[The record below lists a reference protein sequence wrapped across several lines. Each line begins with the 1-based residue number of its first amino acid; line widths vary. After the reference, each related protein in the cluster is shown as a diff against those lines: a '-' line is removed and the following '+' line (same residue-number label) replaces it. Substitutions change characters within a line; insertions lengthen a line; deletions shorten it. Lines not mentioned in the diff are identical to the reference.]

1 MSDAVNLMKNVQS
14 LTKNKLMDGYSKV
27 IINAGADDE
36 GNAVIYEAGED
47 GGSVLELTNPFGS
60 QQMANNILTKIQGWQ
75 YQPYSAQGA
84 LLDPSAELG
93 DGVTINSLYSG
104 IFKRDINFS
113 SLMTADI
120 SAPANEEIEHEFT
133 SATESASDRA
143 YSRLVKSVASR
154 ISQTANQILLETQ
167 ARTSADESLTAQL
180 NVQASEISARVSK
193 DGGSSSGVGWYL
205 HSDRWEIKANGTT
218 ILKVTASGLE
228 VNGKI
233 TATSGKI
240 GGFTIQSDYL
250 TYGGQTW
257 GGSSNSGIYI
267 GTSGIQLGNSV
278 KISSSGSMELS
289 GTLKLGGTD
298 ITASSLRTGA
308 NGGNSYRG
316 CISNS
321 HGGYGNKYTQTHIS
335 AKYITW
341 NDKDLKTQSLSDYGI
356 PFEVVIV

>member
-1 MSDAVNLMKNVQS
+1 MSDAINLLNNVSQLDVS
-14 LTKNKLMDGYSKV
+14 PLANGYTKV
-27 IINAGADDE
+27 IINAGTDE
-36 GNAVIYEAGED
+36 NGNVIAYQSGSD
-47 GGSVLELTNPFGS
+47 GGAVLTIDNPWGT
-60 QQMANNILTKIQGWQ
+60 QTMADNMLAQLSGYQ
-75 YQPYSAQGA
+75 YQPYSASGA
-84 LLDPSAELG
+84 ILDPSAELG
-93 DGVTINSLYSG
+93 DGVTIAGTYGGL
-104 IFKRDINFS
+104 FS
-113 SLMTADI
+113 KTTSFTSLMKSDI
-120 SAPANEEIEHEFT
+120 SAPGSEEIEHEQT
-133 SATESASDRA
+133 SAVESATDRA

-205 HSDRWEIKANGTT
+205 HSDRWEIKANDTT

-257 GGSSNSGIYI
+257 GGASNSGIYI

-289 GTLKLGGTD
+289 GTLKLGGKN
-298 ITASSLRTGA
+298 ITANNLRTGA
-308 NGGNSYRG
+308 VGGNSYNG
-316 CISNS
+316 CISDSS
-321 HGGYGNKYTQTHIS
+321 HGGKVYTQNHIS

-341 NDKDLKTQSLSDYGI
+341 NNNDLKTQSLSAYGI
-356 PFEVVIV
+356 PFTVVVI